1 MTEKKYARTIRDATK
16 YLCRFMI
23 RDSSFLKFSASKM
36 AAVALIAAMNAQSAL
51 FRHQAKQ
58 EDGKKTTH
66 GEESKQSDEKASNA
80 SKAKIKKRRPSLD
93 KEAKTRQNSPYKEED
108 RQVKKEFEPSSLN
121 HKESSAMRQEPLE
134 ED

>member
-23 RDSSFLKFSASKM
+23 RDSSFLRFSASKM

-58 EDGKKTTH
+58 EDGKKTTSN
-66 GEESKQSDEKASNA
+66 GEESKKSDEKASNA
-80 SKAKIKKRRPSLD
+80 SKTKIKKHRPS
-93 KEAKTRQNSPYKEED
+93 EAKTRQNSPYKEED
-108 RQVKKEFEPSSLN
+108 R
-121 HKESSAMRQEPLE
+121 
-134 ED
+134 